1 MIREEL
7 GEDTTFS
14 DADEF
19 EEACSKLDAPEEV
32 KEKLHKEIGRFKN
45 IDRFSGRKWS
55 DPYLY

>member
-32 KEKLHKEIGRFKN
+32 KEKLHKEIGRLRTRSVLRQKME
-45 IDRFSGRKWS
+45 
-55 DPYLY
+55 

>member
-32 KEKLHKEIGRFKN
+32 KKSFIRKLDGLRTRSVLRQKME
-45 IDRFSGRKWS
+45 
-55 DPYLY
+55 